1 MAKQY
6 CVILMENEQNCT
18 VKRVSKNTYSQIRNM
33 MDRGE
38 NNATILK
45 SMVELNTREE
55 NIVINGVTQEEAVK
69 YALEAGED
77 YVFIQAFH
85 AFTD

>member
-6 CVILMENEQNCT
+6 CVILMENEQNCA

-55 NIVINGVTQEEAVK
+55 NIVINGVTQEQAVK

-85 AFTD
+85 SFTD